1 MRKLALTMT
10 CTTCVFSAF
19 GVFARWLQNM
29 TAFEENGLYIPGSL
43 WGIVLTLLYIAGA
56 AVFFGFTRYYKKNLS
71 LACAPD
77 PGIAFAGSGLLHKL
91 IYLAVALIMAAGSV
105 MLLIT
110 AGDAEA
116 PLGMDFSGLLRIL
129 ALLGLLAAGG
139 FLGLAGG
146 ANGSEAPD
154 GSPKQAGFCL
164 ASTLPIALCCFWLI
178 VSYRQD
184 AVTSVVWSYAPEIL
198 AISCSLLA
206 FYYVAGHAYG
216 RARPFA
222 TIFFCSL
229 GAFLCFVT
237 LPDERLI
244 AQQIMFVGMAGM
256 QLFLSW
262 MLISGLRRREE
273 ILSRYPNAPATEDLD
288 DEVPPPRPEDEF
300 EPMGPGSEEG
310 EDSFVELP
318 EEYIGPGT
326 AETKDGEEK

>member
-10 CTTCVFSAF
+10 CTTCVYSAF
-19 GVFARWLQNM
+19 GIFSRWLQNM
-29 TAFEENGLYIPGSL
+29 TAFEENGLYISGSL
-43 WGIVLTLLYIAGA
+43 WGIVLTILCIAA
-56 AVFFGFTRYYKKNLS
+56 AGTMFGFARYYKKNLG
-71 LACAPD
+71 LTCAPD
-77 PGIAFAGSGLLHKL
+77 PGVAFAGSGLLHKI
-91 IYLAVALIMAAGSV
+91 IYLAIALIMAAGSI

-129 ALLGLLAAGG
+129 ALLGLLTAGG
-139 FLGLAGG
+139 FLGIAGG
-146 ANGSEAPD
+146 ANGKETPD
-154 GSPKQAGFCL
+154 GSPRQAGFCL
-164 ASTLPIALCCFWLI
+164 AATLPIAFCCFWLI

-198 AISCSLLA
+198 AIACSLLS

-216 RARPFA
+216 RGKPFA
-222 TIFFCSL
+222 TIFFCNF

-244 AQQIMFVGMAGM
+244 AQQIMFFGIAGM

-262 MLISGLRRREE
+262 MLVSGLRRREE
-273 ILSRYPNAPATEDLD
+273 IFARFPNAPATEDED
-288 DEVPPPRPEDEF
+288 DEVQPPKPEDEF

-310 EDSFVELP
+310 EENFVELP
-318 EEYIGPGT
+318 GEYIDPGT
-326 AETKDGEEK
+326 AKTEGDKK

>member
-1 MRKLALTMT
+1 MT
-10 CTTCVFSAF
+10 CTTCVYSAF
-19 GVFARWLQNM
+19 GIFSRWLQNM
-29 TAFEENGLYIPGSL
+29 TAFEENGLYISGSL
-43 WGIVLTLLYIAGA
+43 WGIVLTILCIAA
-56 AVFFGFTRYYKKNLS
+56 AGTMFGFARYYKKNLG
-71 LACAPD
+71 LTCAPD
-77 PGIAFAGSGLLHKL
+77 PGVAFAGSGLLHKI
-91 IYLAVALIMAAGSV
+91 IYLVIALIMAAGSV

-129 ALLGLLAAGG
+129 ALLGLLTAGG
-139 FLGLAGG
+139 FLGIAGG
-146 ANGSEAPD
+146 ASGKETPD
-154 GSPKQAGFCL
+154 GSPRQAGFCL
-164 ASTLPIALCCFWLI
+164 ATTLPIAFCCFWLI

-198 AISCSLLA
+198 AIACSLLS

-216 RARPFA
+216 RGKPFA
-222 TIFFCSL
+222 TIFFCNF

-244 AQQIMFVGMAGM
+244 AQQIMFFGIAGM

-262 MLISGLRRREE
+262 MLVSGLRRREE
-273 ILSRYPNAPATEDLD
+273 IFARFPNAPATEDED
-288 DEVPPPRPEDEF
+288 DEVPPPKPEDEF